1 MTTNPISLRPLGA
14 DEDALLFE
22 ACMGTINWPG
32 PRFTEDEARAIP
44 EIAHYGHFRPE
55 RGDLGIVAE
64 ATQPDGSTLPVG
76 LTWLLF
82 FGADDPGYGFVAA
95 DIPEY
100 AIWVRDGW
108 RGQGLGRRLTEAV
121 LAEARARG
129 IAAVSLSVE
138 EDNPSRFLYRSVGWE
153 AVPGGEEDGVMLLRL

>member
-32 PRFTEDEARAIP
+32 PRFTED
-44 EIAHYGHFRPE
+44 
-55 RGDLGIVAE
+55 
-64 ATQPDGSTLPVG
+64 
-76 LTWLLF
+76 
-82 FGADDPGYGFVAA
+82 
-95 DIPEY
+95 
-100 AIWVRDGW
+100 
-108 RGQGLGRRLTEAV
+108 
-121 LAEARARG
+121 EARARG